1 MTLKE
6 KKHLLEIKKRVLI
19 ENNLNWLHTKEKA
32 EFAHDEG
39 KLIITKKDLL
49 DIVSEYQEYIKKRQN
64 DRTRR
69 RNSIN

>member
-19 ENNLNWLHTKEKA
+19 KNNLNWLHTKEKA

-39 KLIITKKDLL
+39 RLIITKKDLL
-49 DIVSEYQEYIKKRQN
+49 EIVSEFQKYFKIRTDGRKRH
-64 DRTRR
+64 
-69 RNSIN
+69 RNSIR